1 MVRFSIRRPIT
12 VAMSYLA
19 VSLLGV
25 LAWFNLPI
33 ELLPDTDFPRLSVN
47 ASWAGSSPET
57 VEAFLTAPLEGAIQQ
72 VRGVE
77 RILSTSYES
86 QGRGISRIDIE
97 FERETDMEFAR
108 LELSERMAALEDDLP
123 VGIQG
128 PFVQMYVPEAFSR
141 ESRDFLT
148 YTITG
153 PYTLEALFTYVDE
166 ELGAEL
172 RLIEGVADIRASEG
186 RKRLLELE
194 LHEAQV
200 RALGLDLATI
210 ASRIQALEYVKQA
223 GAVTRA
229 GTLYPLALRYYAD
242 SIPQIL
248 SLPIIQDSGRL
259 VRVGDVA
266 TIHDTFE
273 EPTGYFRIDGQ
284 PAVGF
289 TVLKSPAT
297 NTIAVAERVIA
308 RVKELEPQLPPGMRL
323 ILQTNQSEGIKKQL
337 DDLRSRSIVSAL
349 IVFGVLVLFL
359 RSFRVA
365 AIAFGT
371 IVFSVL
377 ITLQLIYFGG
387 FTLNVLTL
395 MGLAMGFGLMI
406 DNAIVVLENIYRR
419 RRLGDGVVEA
429 AERGTGEVL
438 VPVLGATITNV
449 IVLLPF
455 VYLQG
460 ELKLYYV
467 PLALVVGFAQLA
479 SLVVGF
485 TFIPAL
491 AARVLRTTHFAWG
504 ADPSGHRDDPFYKR
518 IYLNFIRVTLRRPWV
533 TVVITLVMLGGTY
546 YLFVTKVSRGVLWG
560 RWGYGEQTYI
570 AITIRQPR
578 GEELEQTDRIS
589 RFFENKL
596 AQVDFV
602 ERFTARVNALDA
614 NIRVTFPD
622 SIELTDAPVVLKE
635 QLSEHAVAFGGTAI
649 SIMGFGPMFSGGG
662 VGGGGSPNYSI
673 KVLGYNY
680 ERVRFIAEDIAL
692 RLKGFS
698 RVREVDTNSA
708 TRSYSSERA
717 SQIVLQINRARLAMH
732 GLTAQDLIREVNA
745 AVRGRNAQSSVRVA
759 GEEILFAVKL
769 EGYRYIDVVQLKEL
783 LLPTPG
789 GALVRLGDVATLDE
803 RNVMGRII
811 RENQQYQR
819 LVSYEFRGPNKLG
832 DRVRESVMKHTTL
845 PPGFSLAED
854 QGYFWSREER
864 AQIWGVISFA
874 IILIFMTT
882 ATLFESV
889 RQPITVLLT
898 VPMALIGVFFIFYI
912 TKASFTR
919 EAYIGVIMMAGVV
932 VNNAILLVDHVNQLR
947 RREGMALVEALVQG
961 SAERVRPILMTST
974 VTILGMLPL
983 VLFSE
988 SADSNIWNALGYA
1001 MIGGLSSSTILVLT
1015 ITPALYLLFERRAER
1030 KRLSRLPTPPAP
1042 ELQLAGGD

>member
-1 MVRFSIRRPIT
+1 MVRFSINRPIT
-12 VAMSYLA
+12 VAMTYLA

-25 LAWFNLPI
+25 LAWRNLPI
-33 ELLPDTDFPRLSVN
+33 ELLPDTDYPRLTVN

-57 VEAFLTAPLEGAIQQ
+57 VEAFLTAPLEAAIQQ

-77 RILSTSYES
+77 KVLSTSSEN
-86 QGRGISRIDIE
+86 QGIGTSRIDVE

-108 LELSERMAALEDDLP
+108 LELSERMAAIEDDLP
-123 VGIQG
+123 AGVNG
-128 PFVQMYVPEAFSR
+128 PFVQMYTPPEFSNQ
-141 ESRDFLT
+141 SRDFLR

-153 PYTLEALFTYVDE
+153 PYTLEYLHTYVDE
-166 ELGAEL
+166 ELGREI
-172 RLIEGVADIRASEG
+172 RNIEGVADVRVQEG

-194 LHEAQV
+194 LNEAQV
-200 RALGLDLATI
+200 RALGLDITDI
-210 ASRIQALEYVKQA
+210 GNRIRALEYVKQA
-223 GAVTRA
+223 GAVNR
-229 GTLYPLALRYYAD
+229 GSMLYPVAMRHYND

-248 SLPIIQDSGRL
+248 RLPVIQDSGRL
-259 VRVGDVA
+259 VRVGDIA

-273 EPTGYFRIDGQ
+273 EARGYYRVDGR
-284 PAVGF
+284 PAAGF

-297 NTIAVAERVIA
+297 NTVEVAERVIA
-308 RVKELEPQLPPGMRL
+308 RVDELKPRLPPGVRL
-323 ILQTNQSEGIKKQL
+323 ILESNQSDGIKKQL
-337 DDLRSRSIVSAL
+337 DDLRSRSIISAL

-419 RRLGDGVVEA
+419 RYAGDSVVQA

-460 ELKLYYV
+460 ELKIYYV
-467 PLALVVGFAQLA
+467 PLAIVVGFAQLA

-491 AARVLRTTHFAWG
+491 ASRVLKGKTFAWG
-504 ADPSGHRDDPFYKR
+504 GSRTDRPDPFYKR
-518 IYLNFIRVTLRRPWV
+518 IYLRFIRRTLHYPWA
-533 TVVITLVMLGGTY
+533 TVFACLLLLAGSF
-546 YLFVTKVSRGVLWG
+546 YLFNKKVTRGVLWG
-560 RWGYGEQTYI
+560 RWGYGQETYI
-570 AITIRQPR
+570 SISVRLPR
-578 GEELEQTDRIS
+578 GEELEQTDRIA
-589 RFFENKL
+589 RFFENKIKE
-596 AQVDFV
+596 VDFV
-602 ERFTARVNALDA
+602 EKFVANVRALDA
-614 NIRVTFPD
+614 NIRITFPD
-622 SIELTDAPVVLKE
+622 SIENTEAPVVLKE
-635 QLSEHAVAFGGTAI
+635 QLSEHAVAFGGASI
-649 SIMGFGPMFSGGG
+649 SIQGFGPAFSGGG
-662 VGGGGSPNYSI
+662 LGGGGSPNYNI
-673 KVLGYNY
+673 KILGYNY
-680 ERVRFIAEDIAL
+680 EKVRDIAEDLAKRL
-692 RLKGFS
+692 RGFS
-698 RVREVDTNSA
+698 RVREIDTNSA
-708 TRSYSSERA
+708 TRNLARERA
-717 SQIVLQINRARLAMH
+717 SQIVMTIDRARLSMH
-732 GLTAQDLIREVNA
+732 GLTMQDVMREVQA
-745 AVRGRNAQSSVRVA
+745 SVKGRNAQQTVRVD
-759 GEEILFAVKL
+759 GEELQFAVKL
-769 EGYRYIDVVQLKEL
+769 EGHRYMDVVQLKEL
-783 LLPTPG
+783 LIPSPTG
-789 GALVRLGDVATLDE
+789 ELVRLGDVVTLDE
-803 RNVMGRII
+803 RNVMGSVI

-832 DRVRESVMKHTTL
+832 DRVRSAVMKATTL
-845 PPGFSLAED
+845 PPGFSLEED
-854 QGYFWSREER
+854 QGYYWSREEQT
-864 AQIWGVISFA
+864 QIWGVILFG
-874 IILIFMTT
+874 IVLIFMTC

-889 RQPITVLLT
+889 RQPICVLLT
-898 VPMALIGVFFIFYI
+898 VPMALIGVFLIFVQS
-912 TKASFTR
+912 KASFTR

-947 RREGMALVEALVQG
+947 RHEGMELIEALVRG
-961 SAERVRPILMTST
+961 SAERVRPILMTSAC
-974 VTILGMLPL
+974 TILGMLPL

-1030 KRLSRLPTPPAP
+1030 KRLAKLEPPP
-1042 ELQLAGGD
+1042 QPMELEFAGAD